1 MKVVPIDS
9 PECGESIGTT
19 FVRIG
24 ILCEKLWANK
34 ISLSQ
39 TILLGVEGSKKL
51 IKNYFEGGVEN
62 N

>member
-24 ILCEKLWANK
+24 TLCEKLWVDNVA
-34 ISLSQ
+34 LPQ

-51 IKNYFEGGVEN
+51 I
-62 N
+62 